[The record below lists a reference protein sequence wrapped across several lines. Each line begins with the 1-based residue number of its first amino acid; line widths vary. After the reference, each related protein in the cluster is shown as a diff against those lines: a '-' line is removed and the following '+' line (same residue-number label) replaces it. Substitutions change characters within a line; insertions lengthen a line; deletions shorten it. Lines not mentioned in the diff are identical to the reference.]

1 MLSEVSFNSLIL
13 KLPFADKLSAPW
25 SCSQHKIRNMPKDKL
40 SELEKVRAG
49 FKVCVD
55 LFPLL
60 GVTWL
65 FGRF

>member
-49 FKVCVD
+49 FKVCVH

-60 GVTWL
+60 GVIWL

>member
-13 KLPFADKLSAPW
+13 KLPFADK
-25 SCSQHKIRNMPKDKL
+25 HKIRNIPKDML

-49 FKVCVD
+49 FKACVD